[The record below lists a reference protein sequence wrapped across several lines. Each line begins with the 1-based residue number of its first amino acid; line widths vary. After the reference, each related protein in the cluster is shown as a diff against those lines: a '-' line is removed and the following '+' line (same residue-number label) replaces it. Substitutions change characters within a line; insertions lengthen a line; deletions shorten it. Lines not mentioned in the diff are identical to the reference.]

1 MAWTDSVPCCR
12 SLSFWT
18 SFPPSKL
25 NCQISSPCLEDG
37 INQYSKHLLIFM
49 PRFTNLSETARIV
62 LKTPPPPDLLLKKKS
77 FLLASPFTGQSRFCL
92 CLCNSAQTEQHK
104 QLFSVLLIMRVAFCG
119 YHLDMK
125 HLSPRFETFDMIKLV
140 QGKRDRYWNRV
151 SDRLYWYSIRNPL
164 INFFL

>member
-1 MAWTDSVPCCR
+1 MPC
-12 SLSFWT
+12 
-18 SFPPSKL
+18 
-25 NCQISSPCLEDG
+25 
-37 INQYSKHLLIFM
+37 
-49 PRFTNLSETARIV
+49 FTNLSETARIV
-62 LKTPPPPDLLLKKKS
+62 LKTSPPQSSTEKKS
-77 FLLASPFTGQSRFCL
+77 LLLASPFTGQARFCL

-140 QGKRDRYWNRV
+140 KGKRDGYWNWV

-164 INFFL
+164 IFFFYKMCFSITKKEISKGPATFECQRIHWIYI

>member
-1 MAWTDSVPCCR
+1 MLGRWYQSILQASFNFYA
-12 SLSFWT
+12 LFHKSFW
-18 SFPPSKL
+18 
-25 NCQISSPCLEDG
+25 NSSDSS
-37 INQYSKHLLIFM
+37 QDS
-49 PRFTNLSETARIV
+49 
-62 LKTPPPPDLLLKKKS
+62 PPPIFYWKKS

-140 QGKRDRYWNRV
+140 QGKRDGYWNRV

-164 INFFL
+164 INFFFIKCAFPSQRRDLQLLSNRGFTGYIYKILQI